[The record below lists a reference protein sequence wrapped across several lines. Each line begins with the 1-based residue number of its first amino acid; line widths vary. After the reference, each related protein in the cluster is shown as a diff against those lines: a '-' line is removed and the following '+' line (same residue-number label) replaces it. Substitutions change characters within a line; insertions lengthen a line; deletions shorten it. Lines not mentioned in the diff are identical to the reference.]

1 VHLANISTMLPTGEL
16 APYLIV
22 GLHSEVHDCSFR
34 ICYPNSSCVYVWT
47 QVISFKG
54 ALMGSSSSENMTP
67 DDRGTSHG
75 GGGSSDGMRGTT
87 QSSSSNTAGLPGSA
101 GSGGSADGRAA
112 DHDAHVTR
120 LLFTGESAAEDD
132 EHTIIH
138 DILTAHQDGLSRAAS
153 RAEQQVE
160 APCFLAPAPTLAP
173 TARFPV
179 PATPPRAHV
188 DVLRTGSAMSVLTC
202 NTDGETA
209 SSPTSANLL
218 VRGFQAMSSFSPVD
232 TAKFHSL
239 APTGTGLLPVE
250 ADLRTPPHNGART
263 ASDSYPA
270 IQGLPSS
277 ALHSMSAFQSPTSTT
292 IPPYPHS
299 RSPAGTPCQ
308 SPPTATAL
316 RRSYFAALDAT
327 STGSPSACAAPA
339 APAPPLSPPRFTP
352 SAGNNSAFSPLR
364 RAGAM
369 DMPTTPVGAVIET
382 GASSKRAQA
391 RTATASPRGPQKKVS
406 FDEYA
411 ADVARAPQSPVSCF
425 ELGYAHKPATPGPST
440 ADATARAPG
449 QARVF
454 QFPITCSVH

>member
-1 VHLANISTMLPTGEL
+1 M
-16 APYLIV
+16 
-22 GLHSEVHDCSFR
+22 
-34 ICYPNSSCVYVWT
+34 CVRGR

-54 ALMGSSSSENMTP
+54 ALMGSSSSENLTP
-67 DDRGTSHG
+67 DDRGTSHD
-75 GGGSSDGMRGTT
+75 GGGSSDDMRGTT
-87 QSSSSNTAGLPGSA
+87 QSSSSNTAGLLGSA

-112 DHDAHVTR
+112 DHDAYVTR

-138 DILTAHQDGLSRAAS
+138 DILTAHQEGLSRAAS
-153 RAEQQVE
+153 RAEQQIE
-160 APCFLAPAPTLAP
+160 APGFLAPITTVAS
-173 TARFPV
+173 TARLPV
-179 PATPPRAHV
+179 PATPLHAQV
-188 DVLRTGSAMSVLTC
+188 DVRTGSAMSVLIC
-202 NTDGETA
+202 NTDGETP

-239 APTGTGLLPVE
+239 SLAGAVLLPME
-250 ADLRTPPHNGART
+250 AILRTPPHSGVKA
-263 ASDSYPA
+263 AGDGYPA
-270 IQGLPSS
+270 IQGLPNS
-277 ALHSMSAFQSPTSTT
+277 ALRSMCAFQSPASATTT

-316 RRSYFAALDAT
+316 RRSYFGALDAT
-327 STGSPSACAAPA
+327 SAGSPSACAAPA
-339 APAPPLSPPRFTP
+339 APASPLSPPRFTP

-391 RTATASPRGPQKKVS
+391 RTGTASPRGPQKKVS

-425 ELGYAHKPATPGPST
+425 ELGYAHKPATSGPST

-449 QARVF
+449 QARIF
-454 QFPITCSVH
+454 YFPITCSLH

>member
-1 VHLANISTMLPTGEL
+1 
-16 APYLIV
+16 
-22 GLHSEVHDCSFR
+22 
-34 ICYPNSSCVYVWT
+34 
-47 QVISFKG
+47 
-54 ALMGSSSSENMTP
+54 MGISSSENLTP

-75 GGGSSDGMRGTT
+75 GGGSSDDMRGTT
-87 QSSSSNTAGLPGSA
+87 QSSSSNTAGLLGSA

-138 DILTAHQDGLSRAAS
+138 DILTAHQEGLSRAAS
-153 RAEQQVE
+153 RAEQQVD

-202 NTDGETA
+202 NTDGETP
-209 SSPTSANLL
+209 SSPTCASLL

-250 ADLRTPPHNGART
+250 AVLRTPPHSDVKT
-263 ASDSYPA
+263 AGDGYPA

-277 ALHSMSAFQSPTSTT
+277 ALRSMCAFQSSASATTT

-339 APAPPLSPPRFTP
+339 VPSSPQSPPRFMP
-352 SAGNNSAFSPLR
+352 SARSNSAFSPLR
-364 RAGAM
+364 RTLPM
-369 DMPTTPVGAVIET
+369 DVPTTPIGALVES
-382 GASSKRAQA
+382 GASSQTAEA
-391 RTATASPRGPQKKVS
+391 RPGSASPRGSQKKVS
-406 FDEYA
+406 FDAYA
-411 ADVARAPQSPVSCF
+411 ADAARAAAPHSPVNCF
-425 ELGYAHKPATPGPST
+425 KLSYAHQPSTPGSNT
-440 ADATARAPG
+440 VDHAARARG
-449 QARVF
+449 QSLHPKILLLADRF
-454 QFPITCSVH
+454 VH